1 MSPPPWRLR
10 GQALVTVYGRPDPG
24 ALLLLRYAA
33 SPVGPY
39 DEVMWVTLGA
49 PSPAGPR
56 PQVTRIAV
64 GTPQSVTWGRAN
76 WGIPKTLAR
85 FEWQGSQNHGQVR
98 VWEDGK
104 LLTHLAF
111 QQFGLALPVSTGLV
125 PAPWRTLA
133 QLRLDGQ
140 AGWWLTQVDM
150 TGRVRPAR
158 LRVIQGAALHPALET
173 GRPLLTVALPTTH
186 LLFPVPTPA

>member
-10 GQALVTVYGRPDPG
+10 GQALVAVYGRPDPG

-64 GTPQSVTWGRAN
+64 STPQSVTWGRAN

-85 FEWQGSQNHGQVR
+85 FEWQGTPERGQVR
-98 VWEDGK
+98 VWEDGQ

-111 QQFGLALPVSTGLV
+111 QQFGPALPVSTGLV
-125 PAPWRTLA
+125 PAPRRTLA
-133 QLRLDGQ
+133 QPRLDGQ
-140 AGWWLTQVDM
+140 AGWWLTQVNM

-158 LRVIQGAALHPALET
+158 LSVIQGAALHPALET